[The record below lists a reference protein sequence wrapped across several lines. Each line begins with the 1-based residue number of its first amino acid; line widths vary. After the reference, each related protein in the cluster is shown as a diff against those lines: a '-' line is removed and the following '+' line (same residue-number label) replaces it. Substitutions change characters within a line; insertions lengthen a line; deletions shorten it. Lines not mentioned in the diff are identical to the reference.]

1 MRLFFSGIIFLFLPM
16 VTLGQEMAVIDPQS
30 MKLDQ
35 IKKGMTLFINELEQQ
50 KERLT
55 KFEAA
60 LSDSSNSQE
69 MDEAFAEINAEMELL
84 LNRIEENYSS
94 ISQFSEVQD
103 YKLSKLSQQFALL
116 ERKLTDT
123 NAELTKLQDVFVRVD
138 GENRIV
144 KNSDGSAKVFRL
156 DTLTDY
162 ISKLPS
168 ASTCSK
174 NGMIL
179 ETFFARSLNSLF
191 VVSNESQV
199 MLCKLEYGQNSWS
212 VMPVSVA
219 DRGHV
224 IEKE

>member
-123 NAELTKLQDVFVRVD
+123 NAELTKLQDVFARV
-138 GENRIV
+138 EV
-144 KNSDGSAKVFRL
+144 K
-156 DTLTDY
+156 
-162 ISKLPS
+162 
-168 ASTCSK
+168 
-174 NGMIL
+174 
-179 ETFFARSLNSLF
+179 
-191 VVSNESQV
+191 
-199 MLCKLEYGQNSWS
+199 
-212 VMPVSVA
+212 
-219 DRGHV
+219 
-224 IEKE
+224 IEL